1 MNHTAV
7 REHHIDLKAL
17 DRIIAPGDAS
27 RIDAAALEAQRRP
40 NPALQPVR
48 GAAPAPG
55 NLLERAA
62 RPPHPRVQV
71 DTPDLLRAAL
81 PPADPAALA
90 TVPRGGRVL
99 ARSGLGSVRS
109 SVFLSVFVVV
119 YQGASFVSSCSPG
132 MPMLPARVK
141 TPILYL
147 TLVSQISIR
156 FHSNT

>member
-71 DTPDLLRAAL
+71 NTPDLLRAAL

-90 TVPRGGRVL
+90 TVPR
-99 ARSGLGSVRS
+99 SGLGSVRS
-109 SVFLSVFVVV
+109 SAFLSVLVVV
-119 YQGASFVSSCSPG
+119 YQGASLVSSCSPG

-147 TLVSQISIR
+147 TPVSQISIR